1 MKNQMVTLVIGILI
15 GAIIATGVFLVLK
28 DDNKGKNNNF
38 PNMGDRGSISERRKD
53 FDRNSDSKS
62 DSKTESTEKTEGG
75 TIFKLIKR
83 KIPITI
89 FIIVVGV
96 SCFFIGKNI
105 GLNTDTTSS
114 NKTIEDVEVSKQTI
128 TKTLTSTGS
137 IEGYYTKSLSL
148 NTDYYF
154 DSLCVEEDDIVKK
167 GSKLVKYTNGKYLT
181 APYDLVVSKISV
193 PDTGKQ
199 ASSKHYI
206 QVQRTDKLK
215 VSIDI
220 SESEIS
226 NIKVGTEVSVVLNAD
241 SSKKYTGKVIKIS
254 SVGTYS
260 SSGSTFNV
268 EVAINNDGNIK
279 IGMSVSCTINIEERK
294 DVIAVPVN
302 AVQINGDRRYVV
314 VVNGDKTEEVD
325 VTTGL
330 SNDEYVEIK
339 SGLNGGEKVRVVTI
353 TKQSTIRNSSKRS
366 SNNGMPGGGSF
377 TGGGNM
383 PSGNFPSR
391 SSSSSGSS
399 RPSF

>member
-1 MKNQMVTLVIGILI
+1 MTKH
-15 GAIIATGVFLVLK
+15 K
-28 DDNKGKNNNF
+28 K
-38 PNMGDRGSISERRKD
+38 
-53 FDRNSDSKS
+53 
-62 DSKTESTEKTEGG
+62 GG

-137 IEGYYTKSLSL
+137 IEEYYTKSLSL

-226 NIKVGTEVSVVLNAD
+226 NIKVGTKVSVVLNAD

-383 PSGNFPSR
+383 PSGNFHSRSSSGSSR